1 MGLGNF
7 VRERK
12 AWIIAP
18 IVLFLIALAV
28 ILFGSRGSA
37 LAPFVYSVF

>member
-18 IVLFLIALAV
+18 IVLFLIALAL
-28 ILFGSRGSA
+28 ILLGSSGSA